1 LGKIVGGTGM
11 PSDSDGFISRVGIR
25 NNLTVKVSVY
35 NDKKS
40 IMVVAF
46 DKYDRM
52 PRENTLRFFDVSEDA
67 QASKWVEYLVSE
79 YVI

>member
-1 LGKIVGGTGM
+1 MSIN
-11 PSDSDGFISRVGIR
+11 SDKFISRVGIR

-67 QASKWVEYLVSE
+67 QASKWVENLAAR
-79 YVI
+79 YVV